1 MIERLRVQI
10 PAGAAREISSP
21 ESTLYTDSYSVSVPP
36 PRYRSCTLKTPC
48 HFAKSTGGKLH
59 LFTHTPLTLRSRR
72 GLSLLSR
79 HGVGTYQGK
88 ELTRNS
94 SGNTRPQSS
103 QLAVPPWTD
112 PGIKTEISV
121 RNLHSQKKKKKKERK
136 KRAGGNE

>member
-1 MIERLRVQI
+1 MIEKLRVRI
-10 PAGAAREISSP
+10 PERREFFFSFSLSP
-21 ESTLYTDSYSVSVPP
+21 GFTFCVDSYSVSVPP

-72 GLSLLSR
+72 GLSLPSR

-103 QLAVPPWTD
+103 QLAVPLWTD
-112 PGIKTEISV
+112 SDVKSGVSVSELIST
-121 RNLHSQKKKKKKERK
+121 
-136 KRAGGNE
+136 